1 MKKRIILSVCS
12 GFILSCVIQT
22 AMANGIPTNSLPMSQ
37 ILKNLQSKG
46 YKNIREVK
54 FDDGIY
60 EVEALDEQG
69 NEHILRVS
77 PKTGELIKNQNIQNN
92 AISILEVAQKIEA
105 AGYHFIYKIESHGS
119 HYDVEALSKEDK
131 KVELKIDADTGK
143 ITYE

>member
-22 AMANGIPTNSLPMSQ
+22 AKANNIPAHSLPVSQ
-37 ILKNLQSKG
+37 ILKNLQNKG
-46 YKNIREVK
+46 FKNIREVK

-60 EVEALDEQG
+60 EVEALDDRG
-69 NEHILRVS
+69 NGYVLRVY
-77 PKTGELIKNQNIQNN
+77 PTTGELIKNQKIQNN
-92 AISILEVAQKIEA
+92 AISTLEVAQKIEA
-105 AGYHFIYKIESHGS
+105 EGYRFIYKIESHGS

-143 ITYE
+143 ITHE